1 MRLLLLLLAFWRRCC
16 CCWSILNIGHGGALT
31 GLEMLIFV
39 VVLLLLLFSLL
50 LIGLLACPKPVC
62 SPLFL
67 MLLHLGFSVLTVC
80 LDIFCFVF
88 PSERVAVFSMFL
100 VDTLLNNHT
109 TLIVDFPFR
118 FETYYCSYCL
128 LSLTLLSFFFG
139 FSVNCCCCSFFESVT
154 LILYFVFS
162 LSRGLHDFC
171 ASASCGCLKNSH

>member
-39 VVLLLLLFSLL
+39 VVLLLLFSLL
-50 LIGLLACPKPVC
+50 LIGLLACPKPVY

-67 MLLHLGFSVLTVC
+67 LLLHLGFSVLTVC

-139 FSVNCCCCSFFESVT
+139 FSVNCCCCIFFWKCY
-154 LILYFVFS
+154 INFVFCVF
-162 LSRGLHDFC
+162 LIAGLARFL
-171 ASASCGCLKNSH
+171 CLC